1 MVDAPTGAKDEIARI
16 WRAYLSL
23 SVILT
28 ARICKPAVARFVH
41 SMGGIGTSMWVL
53 FASFTFLLKRSTSA
67 KARPFFT
74 EGMHSLSLT
83 ELYRFRPWNEM
94 IYNRTISSPL

>member
-53 FASFTFLLKRSTSA
+53 FASFTFLLKRSQSQSQA
-67 KARPFFT
+67 F
-74 EGMHSLSLT
+74 
-83 ELYRFRPWNEM
+83 LYGRDALAFAHILVQIPPME
-94 IYNRTISSPL
+94 